1 MCSPLVEIKE
11 MFDSCFRCFY
21 KSFIISV
28 TFVYLMGDIAFSSSN
43 NADDSKLISA
53 SFFELGSGFYNA
65 DERPVHSLY
74 ISSFYC
80 DALEVSTTLWAQVA
94 DWAEKNGYEFDEHW
108 KKAKTGPS
116 WSPAP
121 NDHPMN
127 MVTWYDSIKWCNAR
141 SEMEGRPPVYF
152 EDLDWTMI
160 CRKGTKDLSNENVNW
175 LAPGYRLPTEAEW
188 EKTARGGREGNRY
201 PWGDVLDGSKA
212 NYRLSGDMFDNAS
225 TPVGYFNGNQVIQEE
240 TNSFEGQLELPM
252 DMVND
257 FGLYDLTG
265 NVSEWC
271 WDWYDP
277 YWYGNPSASVPDCRG
292 PNSIL
297 SLDIVG
303 GTRVLRG
310 GSFQDD
316 FSKDSGYSLRMAFRH
331 QKKPQSALRHVGLR
345 CVRTATPLYSWI
357 YAKDYGNDWK
367 RLDWFGCFFEHRSGW
382 IYHSQWKW
390 LYRST
395 DATGSIWLWHQ
406 QLGWFW
412 TNLTIYPYFWIQ
424 EAGGWF
430 YLNKDSPDRLLIYS
444 VNEQAWV
451 SVSNSP

>member
-1 MCSPLVEIKE
+1 MHISNSI
-11 MFDSCFRCFY
+11 Y
-21 KSFIISV
+21 FILLGGV
-28 TFVYLMGDIAFSSSN
+28 AFSNLFS
-43 NADDSKLISA
+43 ADVQLISA
-53 SFFELGSGFYNA
+53 SSFELGSSFYNA

-80 DALEVSTTLWAQVA
+80 DALEVSTTRWVAVA
-94 DWAEKNGYEFDEHW
+94 DWAKKNGYQFDEHW
-108 KKAKTGPS
+108 KKAKVGPS

-121 NDHPMN
+121 KDHPMN
-127 MVTWYDSIKWCNAR
+127 MVTWYDSVKWCNAR

-152 EDLDWTMI
+152 EDVDWTMI
-160 CRKGTKDLSNENVNW
+160 YRKGTKDLTNEHVNW
-175 LAPGYRLPTEAEW
+175 LAPGYRLPSEAEW
-188 EKTARGGREGNRY
+188 EKAARGARIGKRYTWGN
-201 PWGDVLDGSKA
+201 VLDGSKA

-225 TPVGYFNGNQVIQEE
+225 TPVGYFNGNQVIQER
-240 TNSFEGQLELPM
+240 TNSFGGQVELPM

-277 YWYGNPSASVPDCRG
+277 YWYVNPLATVPDSRG
-292 PNSIL
+292 PDSIP
-297 SLDIVG
+297 SHDIVG

-316 FSKDSGYSLRMAFRH
+316 FSKDSGYSLRLAFRH

-367 RLDWFGCFFEHRSGW
+367 RLDWFGCFFEHRSRLNRKPSGW

-395 DATGSIWLWHQ
+395 DATGSTWLWHHK
-406 QLGWFW
+406 LGWFW
-412 TNLTIYPYFWIQ
+412 TNLSIYPYFWIQ
-424 EAGGWF
+424 DAGGWF

-444 VNEQAWV
+444 VDEQAWS
-451 SVSNSP
+451 SVSDYP